1 MVRTLGFYC
10 QGLRFSLWLAKLR
23 SGKPWGVAK
32 KKKEDKEKILQ
43 EQPQMLRRNSM
54 EYLRILRTLGKTL
67 KRVLPQNWGKL
78 RLESALLWAH
88 LTKLN
93 HRT

>member
-1 MVRTLGFYC
+1 MYIFYI
-10 QGLRFSLWLAKLR
+10 L
-23 SGKPWGVAK
+23 
-32 KKKEDKEKILQ
+32 KKEDKEKILQ
-43 EQPQMLRRNSM
+43 EQPQMLRGNSM
-54 EYLRILRTLGKTL
+54 EYLRILRTMGKTL